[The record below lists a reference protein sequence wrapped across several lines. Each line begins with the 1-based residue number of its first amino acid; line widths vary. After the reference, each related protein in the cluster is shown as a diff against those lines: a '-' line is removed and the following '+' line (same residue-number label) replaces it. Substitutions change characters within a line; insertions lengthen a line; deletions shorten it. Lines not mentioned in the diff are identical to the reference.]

1 VSSGPKLNGSAIALS
16 LVLMHAVAL
25 GQSPVEE
32 RRAPANSLFDAQQ
45 RVEFSRKA
53 AEQADSGLR
62 DAERDLR
69 LANAGIESAQQQV
82 QRARARAEQSRKNL
96 AQARA
101 RAVEARSLHER
112 ESAQYDRLRRGAP

>member
-1 VSSGPKLNGSAIALS
+1 
-16 LVLMHAVAL
+16 MHAVAL
-25 GQSPVEE
+25 GQAPVEE
-32 RRAPANSLFDAQQ
+32 RRAPVNLFSDAQQ

-69 LANAGIESAQQQV
+69 RAEAEVESAQEQLRRSKV
-82 QRARARAEQSRKNL
+82 QAEQSRKNL

-101 RAVEARSLHER
+101 RAAEARSLHER
-112 ESAQYDRLRRGAP
+112 ESAQYDRMRRGAP